1 MHLYVIVSAGEF
13 FLLRLFP
20 LIFGSFEILH
30 YWYQSFERFRF
41 PFESFQ
47 IFFFDIFKD
56 VMGDFS
62 SVIAVSERDVNT
74 LLSVP
79 LFDHVASFVAILDGT
94 FSIVIQTNQVFE
106 CCVVQHALNPQIN

>member
-1 MHLYVIVSAGEF
+1 MGE
-13 FLLRLFP
+13 
-20 LIFGSFEILH
+20 
-30 YWYQSFERFRF
+30 
-41 PFESFQ
+41 
-47 IFFFDIFKD
+47 
-56 VMGDFS
+56 FS
-62 SVIAVSERDVNT
+62 SVIVVSERDVNT